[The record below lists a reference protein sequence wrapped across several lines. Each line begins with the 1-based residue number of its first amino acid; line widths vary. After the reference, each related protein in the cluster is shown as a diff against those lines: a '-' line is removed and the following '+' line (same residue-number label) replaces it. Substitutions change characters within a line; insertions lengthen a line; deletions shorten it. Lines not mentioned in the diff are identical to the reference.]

1 MDVRQETEK
10 MRAINLLGHCV
21 EVEISTSN
29 RLRGVA
35 FYFND
40 KVLILKKDKEY
51 MFININKYED
61 LHIHS
66 TPPSKNH

>member
-10 MRAINLLGHCV
+10 MRALNLLGHCV
-21 EVEISTSN
+21 EVELSN
-29 RLRGVA
+29 SNKLRGEA

-51 MFININKYED
+51 MLVNINKYEE

-66 TPPSKNH
+66 TPSTKNH